1 MSSLIIKEKLNRKVK
16 LKPIKMNTNAEIPG
30 GQPPFDRYNFA
41 LLVVGVPNSGKST
54 FVFSQLTQPPRNGEP
69 AGIFYKKFHKV
80 FIFSPSVHTIDKK
93 IHIPDDQIFP
103 EFDIEKLQEILDA
116 QDEDRKE
123 VEKANAE
130 IEEWNKE
137 NPKKKKD
144 KEEVQQI
151 LIIFDDMIASIEKDK
166 SRTFTK
172 MLLNRRHI
180 GVSCIVMT
188 QVYNRCPAKLRKG
201 FSDIILFKTK
211 NRKELDTIRDE
222 LTQFNPK
229 EWEQLVKATLVEP
242 HDFLL
247 FKMNSNTMY
256 RNLNELIIETNSD
269 DELSIEEV

>member
-1 MSSLIIKEKLNRKVK
+1 MSSLTIKEKLNRKVK

-54 FVFSQLTQPPRNGEP
+54 FVFSQLTQPPRNGDP

-93 IHIPDDQIFP
+93 IHVPEDQIFTD
-103 EFDIEKLQEILDA
+103 FDIEKLQEIIDGQDA
-116 QDEDRKE
+116 DRKE
-123 VEKANAE
+123 VEQANAE
-130 IEEWNKE
+130 IEEFNKE

-151 LIIFDDMIASIEKDK
+151 LIIFDDLVSSIEKDK

-180 GVSCIVMT
+180 GVSVIVMT
-188 QVYNRCPAKLRKG
+188 QVYNRVPAKLRKG

-211 NRKELDTIRDE
+211 NRKELETIRDE

-229 EWEQLVKATLVEP
+229 EYEQLIKATLVSP

-256 RNLNELIIETNSD
+256 RNLNELIIETGSD
-269 DELSIEEV
+269 DELSIEEI